1 MAELASFIVHINDD
15 GTITTSGYTASD
27 DHERAVNVVN
37 TVMPGSE
44 VVADPWTPQ
53 ADQGP
58 WPGGAQP
65 AAQPSAL
72 QQYYQPTQQAAPPG
86 PTCQH
91 GPLKIVPG
99 GFSQAKGKAYAAFWA
114 CPAAQGQQCRLNK
127 NALPPIPN
135 G

>member
-15 GTITTSGYTASD
+15 GTITTSGYTAD
-27 DHERAVNVVN
+27 GGHGQAVNVVQQA
-37 TVMPGSE
+37 MPGAA
-44 VVADPWTPQ
+44 VVDDPWTPQ
-53 ADQGP
+53 GDQAP
-58 WPGGAQP
+58 WPNGAQP

-114 CPAAQGQQCRLNK
+114 CPAPQGQQCRLNK